1 MISAI
6 VILTITISLSGNTN
20 LAYATEVSEELN
32 TETLVETLDKD
43 IETESIFEELPEQE
57 VPLADEFENVFNDL
71 ISETKEDNNNTE
83 EIIINE
89 KLVDVI
95 QEEYTAEEESF
106 QVIVDETEEENNFD
120 DTNISMSTM
129 AEDEE
134 KSKNVNLQSV
144 EYTTINNG
152 EVIFD
157 VDITDDGYSASVVEL
172 DEANRDELYH
182 LVMGEAGTE
191 GYEGAA
197 LVAQAIRDAIVYKGY
212 DNVEQV
218 RTEMSYDG
226 KLDNNPS
233 DEVKR
238 AVDFVFDQGGSA
250 VKHKILYFY
259 NPTVTSSAFHESQ
272 QLVIEY
278 GHHRFFSSWE

>member
-106 QVIVDETEEENNFD
+106 QVIVDETEEEN
-120 DTNISMSTM
+120 
-129 AEDEE
+129 
-134 KSKNVNLQSV
+134 K
-144 EYTTINNG
+144 
-152 EVIFD
+152 
-157 VDITDDGYSASVVEL
+157 
-172 DEANRDELYH
+172 
-182 LVMGEAGTE
+182 
-191 GYEGAA
+191 
-197 LVAQAIRDAIVYKGY
+197 
-212 DNVEQV
+212 
-218 RTEMSYDG
+218 
-226 KLDNNPS
+226 
-233 DEVKR
+233 
-238 AVDFVFDQGGSA
+238 
-250 VKHKILYFY
+250 
-259 NPTVTSSAFHESQ
+259 
-272 QLVIEY
+272 
-278 GHHRFFSSWE
+278 